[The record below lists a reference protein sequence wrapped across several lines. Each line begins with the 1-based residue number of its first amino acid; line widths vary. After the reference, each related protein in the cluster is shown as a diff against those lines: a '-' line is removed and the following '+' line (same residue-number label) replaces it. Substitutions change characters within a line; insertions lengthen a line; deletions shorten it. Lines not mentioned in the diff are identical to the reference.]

1 MTVNRPTVSQI
12 ELPAEIPRMRQRRF
26 SIAPMMER
34 TDRARIYI
42 DIRCLDGV
50 EETHIVPL
58 GIPF

>member
-1 MTVNRPTVSQI
+1 
-12 ELPAEIPRMRQRRF
+12 MRQRRF

-34 TDRARIYI
+34 TDRARNYI

-58 GIPF
+58 GIPL